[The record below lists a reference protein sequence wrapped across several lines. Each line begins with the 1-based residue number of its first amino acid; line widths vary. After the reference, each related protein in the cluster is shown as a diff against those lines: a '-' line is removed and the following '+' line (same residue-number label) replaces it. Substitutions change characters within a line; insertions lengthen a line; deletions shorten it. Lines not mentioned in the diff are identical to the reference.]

1 MGSYPIFLD
10 RFPIRSNSPKVDI
23 YPIRSNISKVD
34 RYPIHIRSISSWF
47 DFYILLSSI
56 FTCLS
61 FYIQQV
67 LNIKLI
73 YSRLWDQKML
83 FNVVLQLQLKYE
95 LKSLHFCSKPCFLR
109 KFWKKWKFPWVLVKF
124 MLQKM
129 WKRSK
134 TWIWIG
140 EKKFAYP
147 ILSDPDF

>member
-1 MGSYPIFLD
+1 MWAYLSGVHSIQHKYAEIANTSGFFAVVGSYPIFLD

-67 LNIKLI
+67 FNIKLI
-73 YSRLWDQKML
+73 NLLYSRLWGPKNAFQSSL
-83 FNVVLQLQLKYE
+83 AVAYLKYKW
-95 LKSLHFCSKPCFLR
+95 KSLHFCSTPCF
-109 KFWKKWKFPWVLVKF
+109 F
-124 MLQKM
+124 
-129 WKRSK
+129 
-134 TWIWIG
+134 
-140 EKKFAYP
+140 
-147 ILSDPDF
+147 